1 MARLTI
7 DGIEVDVAPG
17 ATVLEAAETAGVKIP
32 TLCHHRSLAP
42 YGACRVCLVEVEAG
56 GRSKIEASC
65 IYPAQD
71 GLVVGTDTERV
82 RRTRGVMVELLL
94 ARSPEAH
101 AVKQL
106 AADLGIEDSRFPKR
120 HEDCILCGLCVRVC
134 QERMGIGAVSFAK
147 RGPDREIATPFDK
160 HSPICI
166 ACGACQVVCPVNVVD
181 LSTVTRR
188 EPRPI
193 LSDYDMGLAQRSSI
207 YVPFPQAIPK
217 VATIDP
223 NTCMHI
229 LGGVCQ
235 ACTSFCEANA
245 IDFTQQDEIQGIEV
259 GAAILAPG
267 FEQFD
272 PNLKKELGY
281 GRYPN
286 VVSSLQFERILS
298 ASGPY
303 LGSVL
308 RPSDRRAPSKIA
320 WIQCVGSREAGR
332 DYCSSVCCMYATK
345 EAIIAKEH
353 EPDLDCTIFFI
364 DLRAF
369 GKGFD
374 EYYNRARELGIN
386 YVRCVPGG
394 RRRAPG

>member
-217 VATIDP
+217 VATID
-223 NTCMHI
+223 
-229 LGGVCQ
+229 V
-235 ACTSFCEANA
+235 
-245 IDFTQQDEIQGIEV
+245 
-259 GAAILAPG
+259 PG
-267 FEQFD
+267 LYQ
-272 PNLKKELGY
+272 L
-281 GRYPN
+281 
-286 VVSSLQFERILS
+286 
-298 ASGPY
+298 
-303 LGSVL
+303 L
-308 RPSDRRAPSKIA
+308 RG
-320 WIQCVGSREAGR
+320 QCNRLHSAGR
-332 DYCSSVCCMYATK
+332 DPRNRGRCRHPGAGLRAVRSQSQEGARLRPVSQRRIESSVRAHPLGKRTLSGK
-345 EAIIAKEH
+345 RSPAI
-353 EPDLDCTIFFI
+353 
-364 DLRAF
+364 
-369 GKGFD
+369 
-374 EYYNRARELGIN
+374 
-386 YVRCVPGG
+386 
-394 RRRAPG
+394 